1 MTTVAGRLSVVALAI
16 AGCAPTLTAKQERI
30 YVAFEEC
37 KQQTGA
43 IGYQL
48 ERTTDDGHF
57 KIRGPAD
64 RSATLQEC
72 MRRENADLV
81 LSLRRR

>member
-1 MTTVAGRLSVVALAI
+1 MTAIAGCLIVGVSLAI
-16 AGCAPTLTAKQERI
+16 VGCAPTLTAKQERI

-37 KQQTGA
+37 KQETGA

-48 ERTTDDGHF
+48 DRTTDDGHF

-64 RSATLQEC
+64 RSATLKEC
-72 MRRENADLV
+72 M
-81 LSLRRR
+81 LRRGYHFRGD